1 MKKSFKNWS
10 AKIEKDGEEVR
21 YAHVIART
29 TNAALNWVCKNFE
42 CELDD
47 ITWLS
52 SEQIDVAEEE

>member
-10 AKIEKDGEEVR
+10 AKIEKDGEEAR
-21 YAHVIART
+21 YARVVART
-29 TNAALNWVCKNFE
+29 ATAALNWICKNCE

-52 SEQIDVAEEE
+52 SDPIDVAEEE